1 MRVVADSHA
10 IFWYLQS
17 SAALSSAARQALQ
30 EAEATDGV
38 IVSAATVIDL
48 WYVTQ
53 TTKKISSEALG
64 VIRAELERAA
74 GIRWEPVT
82 AAIADESTRISRA
95 TLSDPWDR
103 LIVATAR
110 ILGVPLVTRD
120 EAITSSRLVDVV
132 W

>member
-17 SAALSSAARQALQ
+17 PEQLSSRAGEALR
-30 EAEATDGV
+30 EAEDTDGV
-38 IVSAATVIDL
+38 VVSAATIIDL

-53 TTKKISSEALG
+53 TTKRISTDALAAIRVQLDVAEG
-64 VIRAELERAA
+64 VH
-74 GIRWEPVT
+74 WQPVT
-82 AAIADESTRISRA
+82 VAIADDSTSIPRVTI
-95 TLSDPWDR
+95 SDPWDR

-110 ILGVPLVTRD
+110 VLRVPLVTRD
-120 EAITSSRLVDVV
+120 GAITSSGLVETV